1 VTELGSILRAQRPSV
16 LGALVRRYR
25 DLEACEDAVQEAL
38 IVAATQWSKGGLPES
53 PRAWLIQVASRRMTD
68 RARAEA
74 SRQRR
79 EALVVS
85 LVPAEAQAEL
95 VARDDTLDLFTMCCH
110 PALSKSSA
118 IALTLRAVGGLTTAE
133 IARAFLVPEA
143 TMAQRLS
150 RARASIKASTVPIE
164 VPEPAERALR
174 LGAVMHVLYLIFS
187 EGYVASSGAEVHRV
201 DLSSEAIR
209 LARLLREVAPDD
221 PEVTGLLALMLLTDA
236 RRDARTGPV
245 GELIP
250 LDEQDRALWNRALID
265 EGAALIGAAFEQGA
279 VGPYQLQAAIA
290 SLHDEATS
298 TETTDWPQIRLL
310 YRTLLHLHDHPM
322 VALNHAIAVAMV
334 EGAEAG
340 LAELDALDARLGGH
354 YRLDA
359 TRGHLLER
367 AGRRDAAIAAFERA
381 AAKTASLPER
391 EYLRVKVARL
401 RHALVDSAAAP
412 RDASPPAPSSQ
423 VIAGKEGGA

>member
-1 VTELGSILRAQRPSV
+1 VTELESILRELTPSV

-38 IVAATQWSKGGLPES
+38 LTAATQWGRDGRPDNA
-53 PRAWLIQVASRRMTD
+53 RAWLIQVASRRMTD
-68 RARAEA
+68 RVRAEA
-74 SRQRR
+74 SRRKR
-79 EALVVS
+79 DAVVVS

-95 VARDDTLDLFTMCCH
+95 VALDDTLDLFTMCCH
-110 PALSKSSA
+110 PSLSKSSA

-143 TMAQRLS
+143 TMGQRLS
-150 RARASIKASTVPIE
+150 RARASIKTSNVPIE
-164 VPEPAERALR
+164 VPEPAERKAR

-187 EGYVASSGAEVHRV
+187 EGYVASSGTDVHRV
-201 DLSSEAIR
+201 DLSNEAIR
-209 LARLLREVAPDD
+209 LARLLHDVVPED

-236 RRDARTGPV
+236 RREARTGPV

-250 LDEQDRALWNRALID
+250 LDVQDRALWNRELID
-265 EGAALIGAAFEQGA
+265 EGAALIGSAFERGA

-298 TETTDWPQIRLL
+298 TETTDWPQILLL
-310 YRTLLHLHDHPM
+310 YGALLRLNDHPM
-322 VALNHAIAVAMV
+322 AALNHAIAVAMV

-340 LAELDALDARLGGH
+340 LVQLETLDAKLGGH

-359 TRGHLLER
+359 TRAHLLER
-367 AGRRDAAIAAFERA
+367 AARRDEAIAAFERA

-391 EYLRVKVARL
+391 EYLRVKAARL
-401 RHALVDSAAAP
+401 RHPLTD
-412 RDASPPAPSSQ
+412 
-423 VIAGKEGGA
+423 

>member
-1 VTELGSILRAQRPSV
+1 VTELESILRELTPSV

-38 IVAATQWSKGGLPES
+38 LMAATQWGRDGRPDNA
-53 PRAWLIQVASRRMTD
+53 RAWLIQVASRRMTD
-68 RARAEA
+68 HVRAEA
-74 SRQRR
+74 SRRKR
-79 EALVVS
+79 EGVVVS

-95 VARDDTLDLFTMCCH
+95 VALDDTLDLFTMCCH
-110 PALSKSSA
+110 PSLSKSSA

-143 TMAQRLS
+143 TMGQRLS
-150 RARASIKASTVPIE
+150 RARASIKTSNVPIE
-164 VPEPAERALR
+164 VPEPAERKAR

-187 EGYVASSGAEVHRV
+187 EGYVASSGADVHRV
-201 DLSSEAIR
+201 DLSNEAIR
-209 LARLLREVAPDD
+209 LARLLHDVVPED

-236 RRDARTGPV
+236 RREARTGPV

-250 LDEQDRALWNRALID
+250 LGVQDRALWNRALID
-265 EGAALIGAAFEQGA
+265 EGAALIGSAFERGA

-298 TETTDWPQIRLL
+298 TETTDWPQILLL
-310 YRTLLHLHDHPM
+310 YGALLRLNDHPM

-334 EGAEAG
+334 KGAEAG
-340 LAELDALDARLGGH
+340 LAQLDTLDAKLGGH

-359 TRGHLLER
+359 TRAHLLER
-367 AGRRDAAIAAFERA
+367 AARRDEAIAAFERA

-391 EYLRVKVARL
+391 EYLRVKAARL
-401 RHALVDSAAAP
+401 RHPLAD
-412 RDASPPAPSSQ
+412 
-423 VIAGKEGGA
+423 